1 MSPIRLAVL
10 LALSGAAVSS
20 AVLPAPLVAQAGPQR
35 VEIVLANF
43 SFTPSEIRL
52 AAGTPVTL
60 HLVNRGSGGHNF
72 MAREFFTAASMGCR
86 HAHKTGHEG
95 RGRTGQGRGYGHH
108 ADPAAGSYKV
118 KCGYFLHA
126 GFGMKG
132 TITVS

>member
-72 MAREFFTAASMGCR
+72 IAADFFAAASMDAATRQRLGKKGVVEL
-86 HAHKTGHEG
+86 AKGEAMDVTLTPKTG
-95 RGRTGQGRGYGHH
+95 
-108 ADPAAGSYKV
+108 SYEV
-118 KCGYFLHA
+118 KCGHFMHTT
-126 GFGMKG
+126 FGMKG